1 MWRKGMLLC
10 CFWEYKLLAVHGEHT
25 MELYKQSY
33 PVIYPFH
40 SWVSPGGKAEFKK
53 TDATHHSAQQ

>member
-1 MWRKGMLLC
+1 MLLC